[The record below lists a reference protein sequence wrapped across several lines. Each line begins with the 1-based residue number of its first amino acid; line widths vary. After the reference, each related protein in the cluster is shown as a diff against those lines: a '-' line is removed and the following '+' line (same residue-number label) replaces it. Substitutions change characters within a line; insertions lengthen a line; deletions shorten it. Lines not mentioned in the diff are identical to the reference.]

1 LRFGLDD
8 RRISV
13 ERGIMRLLTGLLM
26 GIVFAL
32 VAGCGQDAPPTGVGT
47 SGVPS
52 PISATT
58 TTSTMTTSKSS
69 PGMGAAFTASVH
81 DVITQINLQLPMTA
95 GAGAVTK
102 LPTTVVKEG
111 VFGGPVTKTADI
123 YLTSSGN
130 AFNPVRV
137 VVVRVHGTA
146 GSVQTP
152 ARLLS
157 SVGSSLYA
165 LSADAVSAF
174 GKDALPRLSTIATTR
189 STITVGTFYDLTVV
203 VLDQTNLAFVFT
215 PIGVSPS
222 PGAETM
228 GT

>member
-1 LRFGLDD
+1 
-8 RRISV
+8 
-13 ERGIMRLLTGLLM
+13 M
-26 GIVFAL
+26 GIVFVL
-32 VAGCGQDAPPTGVGT
+32 VAGCGQDAPPTSVGT
-47 SGVPS
+47 SDAIS

-58 TTSTMTTSKSS
+58 TTSAMTTSKSS
-69 PGMGAAFTASVH
+69 PGTGAAFTASVH

-95 GAGAVTK
+95 GAEAVTK
-102 LPTTVVKEG
+102 LPTTVVRDG
-111 VFGGPVTKTADI
+111 VFGGPVTKTAEM

-130 AFNPVRV
+130 AFNPVRA

-174 GKDALPRLSTIATTR
+174 GKDALPHLSAIATPRT
-189 STITVGTFYDLTVV
+189 TITVGRFYDLTVI

-215 PIGVSPS
+215 PVGVSPS
-222 PGAETM
+222 PGAETL